1 MKRIFIWLLSFS
13 MLLSGCSGLKNIL
26 SARDAEAALREEL
39 SLGSEFGGS
48 ILSKKGAFSKETLM
62 SDLMPEDFQKILNT
76 LETLGLS
83 KDIGKFS
90 ATLGTAA
97 EQTVEKS
104 VPIFLLGIKQMSLKD
119 AVQIVKN
126 GGTAATDYLRRTMG
140 DTLRK
145 SISPV
150 MHQALENYKL
160 ETEWNNLIAPV
171 KIFAG
176 DKLNLSLSN
185 LISGLVAN
193 MMFNKIAEKETAI
206 RTKAAERKSAL
217 LQKVFGKIW

>member
-1 MKRIFIWLLSFS
+1 
-13 MLLSGCSGLKNIL
+13 
-26 SARDAEAALREEL
+26 
-39 SLGSEFGGS
+39 
-48 ILSKKGAFSKETLM
+48 
-62 SDLMPEDFQKILNT
+62 
-76 LETLGLS
+76 
-83 KDIGKFS
+83 
-90 ATLGTAA
+90 
-97 EQTVEKS
+97 
-104 VPIFLLGIKQMSLKD
+104 
-119 AVQIVKN
+119 
-126 GGTAATDYLRRTMG
+126 MG

-171 KIFAG
+171 KLFAG

-193 MMFNKIAEKETAI
+193 MMFNKIAEKESAI